1 MSGDSKILTL
11 SYAGFTC
18 ALEGFADPFSLAGP
32 IAAHFREAE
41 ARGSAPEAA
50 VLQRIAEGAVLV
62 AADAAGVTLRAA
74 AAAAPEPA
82 AASVAAR
89 LMRLRAAMEAARHPT
104 AQAEA
109 QSRRAAPQPMS
120 VPAHREAAAE
130 EAVRAFVAAERA
142 EQAQTEARERAQ
154 TLARARSRIGRL
166 KAEPDPQLLEELAR
180 IEQELATPCPA
191 HDAGRQLAEATGE
204 DAVERILDKTR
215 SQMGAPESR
224 RRISALSHLKAA
236 VAATVAERLSG
247 GPPEDEGNRLGA
259 YRDDLARVVR
269 PGGADGHPPP
279 LLLGLGER
287 VDPAGAGEEGAAAP
301 RTPPRP

>member
-1 MSGDSKILTL
+1 MSGDSKTLTL

-50 VLQRIAEGAVLV
+50 VIQRIAEGAVLV

-74 AAAAPEPA
+74 TACAPEP

-89 LMRLRAAMEAARHPT
+89 LMRLRAAMEAARQP
-104 AQAEA
+104 EA
-109 QSRRAAPQPMS
+109 PSRHAAPQPMS

-142 EQAQTEARERAQ
+142 EQAQTEACERAR
-154 TLARARSRIGRL
+154 TLERARSRIGRL
-166 KAEPDPQLLEELAR
+166 KAEPDPLLLEELAR
-180 IEQELATPCPA
+180 IEQDLATPCPA

-287 VDPAGAGEEGAAAP
+287 VDPADAGDKGTAP
-301 RTPPRP
+301 AGTSPLP

>member
-1 MSGDSKILTL
+1 MSGDSKTLTL

-41 ARGSAPEAA
+41 ARGSAPETA
-50 VLQRIAEGAVLV
+50 VIQRIAEGAVLV

-74 AAAAPEPA
+74 TACAPEP

-89 LMRLRAAMEAARHPT
+89 LMRLRAAMEAARQP
-104 AQAEA
+104 
-109 QSRRAAPQPMS
+109 AAPQPMS

-142 EQAQTEARERAQ
+142 EQAQTEACERAR
-154 TLARARSRIGRL
+154 TLERARSRIGRL
-166 KAEPDPQLLEELAR
+166 KAEPDPLLLEELAR
-180 IEQELATPCPA
+180 IEQDLATPCPA

-287 VDPAGAGEEGAAAP
+287 VDPADAGEDGAAPAE
-301 RTPPRP
+301 TTPRP